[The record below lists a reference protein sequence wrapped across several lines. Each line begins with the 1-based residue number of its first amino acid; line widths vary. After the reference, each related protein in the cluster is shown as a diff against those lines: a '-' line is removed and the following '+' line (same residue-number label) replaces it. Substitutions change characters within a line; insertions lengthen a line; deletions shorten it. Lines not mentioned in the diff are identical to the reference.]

1 MEPLLDLG
9 DELGTSLSRETAA
22 EIEVIQVDYCGD
34 RDGQGRPTQND
45 RYRVEIKT
53 DASGASI
60 AQSLMMTRDEANA
73 LRRNIEAKI
82 RDFLAK

>member
-22 EIEVIQVDYCGD
+22 EIEVIQVDYGGD
-34 RDGQGRPTQND
+34 RDGQGRPAQMD

-53 DASGASI
+53 DASGDPI
-60 AQSLMMTRDEANA
+60 AVSPTMTREKANS
-73 LRRNIEAKI
+73 LRHTIEAKI
-82 RDFLAK
+82 RDFLVK

>member
-22 EIEVIQVDYCGD
+22 EIEVIKVEYCGD
-34 RDGQGRPTQND
+34 KDGQGRPTQTD

-53 DASGASI
+53 DASGDPISV
-60 AQSLMMTRDEANA
+60 SPFMSRDDANA
-73 LRRNIEAKI
+73 LRRKIESKI
-82 RDFLAK
+82 REFLVQ